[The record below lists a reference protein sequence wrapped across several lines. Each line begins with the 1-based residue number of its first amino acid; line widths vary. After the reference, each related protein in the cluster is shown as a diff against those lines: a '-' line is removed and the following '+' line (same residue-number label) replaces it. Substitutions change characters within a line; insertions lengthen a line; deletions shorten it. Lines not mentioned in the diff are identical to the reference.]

1 MKTEKVLSPHSE
13 KDIIQAI
20 RQAQETNR
28 SIHCFSAGFNWGYGT
43 NAAVDNQAIYLD
55 LSQMNQII
63 SFDKDLGILKI
74 EPGVTQGE
82 LQTFLEKNH
91 YDYHVPNN
99 GAGHRASIMGNALE
113 RGFGIAP
120 LQDHASSILSIRGVL
135 SDGSIYESALKEIDP
150 QLADCFSWGVGPQ
163 LDKMVSQSSW
173 IIVTEMSL
181 QLKKR
186 QECTDIMLLTFSE
199 VQLGQVILMLQNLM
213 SEMEGSIGSIKIFN
227 RKQVINNNDSII
239 NRMFFSQDE
248 WFLTIV
254 VYSHSITRN
263 SIIKLTKKRIRQF
276 LNAKISI
283 FNSGKIH
290 FLTKVFSLIPGS
302 KSSEH
307 FFKIKDLNEMM
318 NLARGRTSEVGFKA
332 LDVEFDYLKN
342 EQFDFTKFDKKLVW
356 FSPICPLNPVRAI
369 HLINLVRNLNGQSE
383 FKFKTYTWTILNQR
397 TLALVMPI
405 VYEQDKNEN
414 FWKWYKKIH
423 IEMKKEGFIPY
434 RFHNEMMPTLRE
446 ELLPLYYGHVNKF
459 ENAMNPNSLILKG
472 RY

>member
-1 MKTEKVLSPHSE
+1 MKTKSILSPHSE
-13 KDIIQAI
+13 KEIIQAVH
-20 RQAQETNR
+20 QAQESNR

-43 NAAVDNQAIYLD
+43 NSAIDNQAIHLD

-74 EPGVTQGE
+74 EPGVTQGD
-82 LQTFLEKNH
+82 LQAYLEKNN

-120 LQDHASSILSIRGVL
+120 LQDHASSILSIRGIL

-150 QLADCFSWGVGPQ
+150 KLADCFSWGVGPQ

-173 IIVTEMSL
+173 IIVTEMSI

-186 QECTDIMLLTFSE
+186 QECTDIILLTFSE
-199 VQLGQVILMLQNLM
+199 AQLGQIILMLQNLM

-227 RKQVINNNDSII
+227 RKQVIKNNDSLI
-239 NRMFFSQDE
+239 NRIFFSYDE

-254 VYSHSITRN
+254 IYSHSLTRN

-276 LNAKISI
+276 LKAKVSI
-283 FNSGKIH
+283 LNSGKIH
-290 FLTKVFSLIPGS
+290 FLTKLFSLIPGNE
-302 KSSEH
+302 SSEH

-332 LDVEFDYLKN
+332 LDVDFDYLKN
-342 EQFDFTKFDKKLVW
+342 DQFDFAKFDKKLVW
-356 FSPICPLNPVRAI
+356 FSPICPLIPARALQ
-369 HLINLVRNLNGQSE
+369 LIDLVRTLNVDSE

-405 VYEQDKNEN
+405 VYDFDKNEN
-414 FWKWYKKIH
+414 FWEWYKKIH
-423 IEMKKEGFIPY
+423 IEMKEKGFIPY

-446 ELLPLYYGHVNKF
+446 DLLPHYYGHVKKF

>member
-13 KDIIQAI
+13 REIILAVQRA
-20 RQAQETNR
+20 RETNT

-43 NAAVDNQAIYLD
+43 NSPADDQAISLD

-74 EPGVTQGE
+74 QPGVTQGE
-82 LQTFLEKNH
+82 LQAFLEKNL

-150 QLADCFSWGVGPQ
+150 KLADCFSWGVGPQ

-186 QECTDIMLLTFSE
+186 QECTDVMLLTFSE
-199 VQLGQVILMLQNLM
+199 AQLGQVILMLQTLM
-213 SEMEGSIGSIKIFN
+213 SEDDGSIGSIKIFN
-227 RKQVINNNDSII
+227 RKQVIKNNDSII
-239 NRMFFSQDE
+239 NKMFFSCDE
-248 WFLTIV
+248 WFLTV
-254 VYSHSITRN
+254 VIYSHSITRK
-263 SIIKLTKKRIRQF
+263 SILKLTKKRIRQF
-276 LNAKISI
+276 LNAKISTL
-283 FNSGKIH
+283 NTRKIH
-290 FLTKVFSLIPGS
+290 FLMKLFSFLPGHNT
-302 KSSEH
+302 SEH
-307 FFKIKDLNEMM
+307 FFKIKDLMEML

-332 LDVEFDYLKN
+332 LDVEFDYIKN
-342 EQFDFTKFDKKLVW
+342 KQFDFTNFDKKLVW
-356 FSPICPLNPVRAI
+356 LSPICPLDPKSALQ
-369 HLINLVRNLNGQSE
+369 LIALVKNLNSKSD

-405 VYEQDKNEN
+405 VYDQEDAEK
-414 FWKWYKKIH
+414 FWEWYKKIH
-423 IEMKKEGFIPY
+423 IEMKDEGFIPY
-434 RFHNEMMPTLRE
+434 RFHNEMMSTLRE
-446 ELLPLYYGHVNKF
+446 ELLPKYYCHVKKF